1 MAESMNTKTTI
12 FVVIV
17 FVVAAIYALEVVLT
31 LIDQGL
37 TGPVVVKAGIVVAL
51 LFYAITRITKSK
63 AGKGKDN

>member
-1 MAESMNTKTTI
+1 MEETMNAKTKI

-17 FVVAAIYALEVVLT
+17 FVVAAFYALEVVLT

-37 TGPVVVKAGIVVAL
+37 TGPVVIKAGIVVAL
-51 LFYAITRITKSK
+51 LYYAITRIVKSK